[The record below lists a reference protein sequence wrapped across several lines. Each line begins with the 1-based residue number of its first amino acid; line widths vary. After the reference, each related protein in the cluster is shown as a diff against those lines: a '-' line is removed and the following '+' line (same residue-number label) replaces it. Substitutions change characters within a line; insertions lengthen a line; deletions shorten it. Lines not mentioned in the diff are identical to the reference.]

1 MVKNRF
7 KTLIIKQKKITPK
20 INSENSLL
28 KQIGL
33 RFFGS
38 EELIKKEP
46 HISD

>member
-20 INSENSLL
+20 ISSENGLL

-38 EELIKKEP
+38 EEFIKK
-46 HISD
+46 